1 MKGVRQVRNLD
12 EVSED
17 EPVEDLLE
25 EVPEQSPEGFGG
37 EHLIEGG
44 DGDDFDEVVV
54 GGEDV
59 VYTDDSGLE
68 MPETEMSDAGLSEE
82 DFADDEMVGEDDEQT
97 YGGYSEEEIM
107 AARDEMEQI
116 THGVVQVEEAA
127 AEGVDYWLHL
137 ARLQLESHRLFGAKR
152 SVRNAQKELQELGA
166 SVLDLRRSLALMQKL
181 ISAKPGTTDEI
192 ELVLRRLRNAAGAAE
207 MGHVALAAEQV
218 ESLIGDLAGGDMST
232 LNPFL
237 FRSFWVGIET
247 RWPAGG
253 DTGVLMLRI
262 LNDGDRDLPAMR
274 LAAPAPQYWR
284 AEPESVDLPTLPPG
298 AYIHLKFNIIPASGY
313 GMDVAPL
320 SRKLSIISGYAVRQ
334 GKIRCT
340 VRLQNR
346 SMEPLGNIIVMPW
359 MPPSFIAP
367 TVPLI
372 QRLAPDE
379 VTNIHIPM
387 AIEYTAPGGDA

>member
-1 MKGVRQVRNLD
+1 MRNLD

-17 EPVEDLLE
+17 ELGEDLLD
-25 EVPEQSPEGFGG
+25 EVSEQSTEESGG
-37 EHLIEGG
+37 ENLIEGG
-44 DGDDFDEVVV
+44 DGDDL
-54 GGEDV
+54 G
-59 VYTDDSGLE
+59 YADDSGLE
-68 MPETEMSDAGLSEE
+68 MSETEMFDAGMSEG
-82 DFADDEMVGEDDEQT
+82 DSAADEMVGEDDEQT

-152 SVRNAQKELQELGA
+152 SVSKAQKELQELGA

-320 SRKLSIISGYAVRQ
+320 SRKLSILSGYAVRQ

-346 SMEPLGNIIVMPW
+346 SMEPLGNIIVVPW
-359 MPPSFIAP
+359 MPPSFVAP

>member
-1 MKGVRQVRNLD
+1 VRNLD
-12 EVSED
+12 EVSDDPSENP
-17 EPVEDLLE
+17 EVESSEGVEDDY
-25 EVPEQSPEGFGG
+25 PD
-37 EHLIEGG
+37 EGG
-44 DGDDFDEVVV
+44 SEGNDDHNDH
-54 GGEDV
+54 D
-59 VYTDDSGLE
+59 DHPSDSGLE
-68 MPETEMSDAGLSEE
+68 MGEEEISDTGMIEE
-82 DFADDEMVGEDDEQT
+82 EFADDEMVDEDEEQT
-97 YGGYSEEEIM
+97 YGGYTEEEII

-116 THGVVQVEEAA
+116 THGIVQVEGAA
-127 AEGVDYWLHL
+127 AEGVDYWLHM

-152 SVRNAQKELQELGA
+152 SVNKAQKELQELGS

-181 ISAKPGTTDEI
+181 ISAKPGTDEEI

-207 MGHVALAAEQV
+207 MGDVTLATEQV

-253 DTGVLMLRI
+253 DSGVLLLRI
-262 LNDGDRDLPAMR
+262 LNDGDRDLPPMR
-274 LAAPAPQYWR
+274 LAAPAPEFWR

-298 AYIHLKFNIIPASGY
+298 AFIHLKFNVIPATGY

-334 GKIRCT
+334 GQVRCT
-340 VRLQNR
+340 VRVQNR

-359 MPPSFIAP
+359 MPPSFVAP

>member
-1 MKGVRQVRNLD
+1 MKGVRQVRNLN

-17 EPVEDLLE
+17 ELGEDLPD
-25 EVPEQSPEGFGG
+25 EVSEQSPEEYGE

-44 DGDDFDEVVV
+44 DGDDFDEGGTGGDDDV
-54 GGEDV
+54 G
-59 VYTDDSGLE
+59 
-68 MPETEMSDAGLSEE
+68 MSEGDL
-82 DFADDEMVGEDDEQT
+82 ADDEMVGEGDEQT

-127 AEGVDYWLHL
+127 AEGVDYWLHM
-137 ARLQLESHRLFGAKR
+137 ARLQLESHRLFGARR
-152 SVRNAQKELQELGA
+152 SVSKAQKELQELGA

-181 ISAKPGTTDEI
+181 IAAKPGTADEI

-207 MGHVALAAEQV
+207 MGDVALAAEQV

-320 SRKLSIISGYAVRQ
+320 SRKLSILSGYAVRQ
-334 GKIRCT
+334 GQIRCT
-340 VRLQNR
+340 VRVQNR
-346 SMEPLGNIIVMPW
+346 SMEPLRDIIVMPW

-367 TVPLI
+367 VVPLI

-387 AIEYTAPGGDA
+387 VIEYTAPGGDA